1 MPVDVASLPAPSR
14 GAPLGY
20 RYGGSDWMYAGF
32 WPRVGAWLI
41 DTIIFVPL
49 VILAVVFPWLWIA
62 VLPLALL
69 YYPVLE
75 SSRWQGTLGKHL
87 GGLKV
92 VNTSGQRISF
102 LRACVRYLAKISLS
116 GLLFGIGFWMIGFTS
131 RKRGLHDVV
140 AGTLVMW
147 DS

>member
-1 MPVDVASLPAPSR
+1 
-14 GAPLGY
+14 
-20 RYGGSDWMYAGF
+20 MYVGF
-32 WPRVGAWLI
+32 WPRASAWLI
-41 DTIIFVPL
+41 DTTIFVPL
-49 VILAVVFPWLWIA
+49 VVVAVAFPWLWLV

-75 SSRWQGTLGKHL
+75 SSRWQATLGKHL

-102 LRACVRYLAKISLS
+102 VRACVRYLAKISLS
-116 GLLFGIGFWMIGFTS
+116 GPLFGIGFWMIAVTS
-131 RKRGLHDVV
+131 RKRGLHDMI
-140 AGTLVMW
+140 AGTLVVW